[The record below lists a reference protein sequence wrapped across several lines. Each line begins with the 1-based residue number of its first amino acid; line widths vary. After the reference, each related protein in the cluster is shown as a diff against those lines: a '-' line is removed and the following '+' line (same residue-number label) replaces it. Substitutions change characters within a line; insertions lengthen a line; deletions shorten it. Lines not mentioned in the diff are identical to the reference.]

1 MFLQRKLSNLK
12 GMKREINAKEKI
24 LLDEIGH
31 LSKKIDREL
40 DVNKSV
46 LGLDSDSESSFS

>member
-1 MFLQRKLSNLK
+1 MTLQRKLSNLK
-12 GMKREINAKEKI
+12 GMKREIKTKEKI

-40 DVNKSV
+40 DVNKAI
-46 LGLDSDSESSFS
+46 LGLDSETE